1 MSLNKT
7 NEIFEWIKNFSPE
20 WKNSRIMR
28 LTQNLAAEQ
37 YEDFKWKLMRI
48 RSKKNKKYI
57 KRN

>member
-7 NEIFEWIKNFSPE
+7 NEIFEWIKNFSP
-20 WKNSRIMR
+20 KNSRIMR
-28 LTQNLAAEQ
+28 LTQNFAAEQ